1 MLMLEYKGP
10 EEAEEL
16 EIEARTDNLDEVLG
30 FLEKHL
36 ERWGCPMK
44 VQTKL
49 NIAAEEIYVNI
60 ASYAYGAGEGKAT
73 IRFDYDPAA
82 RRVILSFIDEGVPF
96 NPLESDEP
104 DVSLSAEERAIG
116 GLGIFLVKKTMDS
129 IKYRYENGQNI
140 LTIEKQI

>member
-1 MLMLEYKGP
+1 MKEITLKAVIESIPQATSFVDEQLE
-10 EEAEEL
+10 A
-16 EIEARTDNLDEVLG
+16 IE
-30 FLEKHL
+30 
-36 ERWGCPMK
+36 CPMK
-44 VQTKL
+44 AQMQLDVAIDEL
-49 NIAAEEIYVNI
+49 FCNI

>member
-1 MLMLEYKGP
+1 M
-10 EEAEEL
+10 
-16 EIEARTDNLDEVLG
+16 
-30 FLEKHL
+30 
-36 ERWGCPMK
+36 
-44 VQTKL
+44 
-49 NIAAEEIYVNI
+49 
-60 ASYAYGAGEGKAT
+60 
-73 IRFDYDPAA
+73 
-82 RRVILSFIDEGVPF
+82 ILSFIDEGVPF

>member
-1 MLMLEYKGP
+1 MKELTLKAVIENIPQVTAFVDEQLE
-10 EEAEEL
+10 A
-16 EIEARTDNLDEVLG
+16 IE
-30 FLEKHL
+30 
-36 ERWGCPMK
+36 CPMK
-44 VQTKL
+44 AQMQLDVAIDEL
-49 NIAAEEIYVNI
+49 FCNI

-73 IRFDYDPAA
+73 VRFDYDPAA